1 MRIKQTALSHFLF
14 FLVLHLSAQPE
25 LDSLLTV
32 WEDVTNDST
41 PAHAFTDYIYD
52 GDFYTNPDSAILL
65 ADELLQFTE
74 AANYKRGRIDTLNLS
89 GYIYFSLGKYREA
102 IAPYQRGLKI
112 AEEIDDILGTTDMLK
127 RIGYI
132 NHDTGN
138 LVMA

>member
-1 MRIKQTALSHFLF
+1 LF
-14 FLVLHLSAQPE
+14 FLVLLLSTQPE

-32 WEDVTNDST
+32 WEDVTNADSS

-74 AANYKRGRIDTLNLS
+74 AANYKRGRINTLNLS
-89 GYIYFSLGKYREA
+89 GYIYFSMGKYREA
-102 IAPYQRGLKI
+102 IATYQRGLKI
-112 AEEIDDILGTTDMLK
+112 AEKIDDILGTTDMLK
-127 RIGYI
+127 RIYYI

-138 LVMA
+138 LVMALNYYQRSLKI

>member
-1 MRIKQTALSHFLF
+1 MKMKQIASLHFLF
-14 FLVLHLSAQPE
+14 FLVLLLSTQPE

-32 WEDVTNDST
+32 WEDVTNADSS

-89 GYIYFSLGKYREA
+89 G
-102 IAPYQRGLKI
+102 
-112 AEEIDDILGTTDMLK
+112 
-127 RIGYI
+127 
-132 NHDTGN
+132 
-138 LVMA
+138 